1 MSGRCRIL
9 VRATNGFGKARS
21 ATPSPLFLPV
31 SYYGAV
37 RLKQQLPL
45 FLFPQLAE
53 NHFYSLNWLTRRILK
68 SRVPDFLEPDALNQ
82 GNTNLFTIY
91 HYSSLHRFASAQ
103 DRQVIRR
110 FRPDVLI
117 HASDEKLRHR
127 SSNYRFAK
135 VVIREYFNPNL
146 LRKAFF
152 IPVGYNEEIIKHLS
166 QLVNGN
172 ARNLSWSFFGN
183 IKGDR
188 VQMLEAFASIQPNRA
203 STSSSGML
211 RNLPLSDEEV
221 ARLLVDSHFVLCPF
235 GSLSPDTWRVM
246 EALEAGAIPVCI
258 EMRGIDYFKFIF
270 GDHPFIVSG
279 SWDEAA
285 HEVGIL
291 MENPEAL
298 SAKHAEIVA
307 WYRGFTHRMSQDL
320 LAILFRH
327 RAVLVSEQ
335 FKYQQR
341 ARWDMKVR
349 AAFWMHFFRPRI
361 VRRIWATLDKLRPDR
376 A

>member
-1 MSGRCRIL
+1 M
-9 VRATNGFGKARS
+9 
-21 ATPSPLFLPV
+21 
-31 SYYGAV
+31 
-37 RLKQQLPL
+37 
-45 FLFPQLAE
+45 
-53 NHFYSLNWLTRRILK
+53 K
-68 SRVPDFLEPDALNQ
+68 SRVPDSLEPDALNQ
-82 GNTNLFTIY
+82 GNTNLVTIY
-91 HYSSLHRFASAQ
+91 HYSSLYRFASSQ
-103 DRQVIRR
+103 DRQLIRR

-152 IPVGYNEEIIKHLS
+152 IPIGYNEAIIEHLPQQEGDS
-166 QLVNGN
+166 

-188 VQMLEAFASIQPNRA
+188 VEMLEAFASIQPNRA

-258 EMRGIDYFKFIF
+258 KMRGVDYFKFIF

-285 HEVGIL
+285 REVAIL

-298 SAKHAEIVA
+298 SAKHSEIVA
-307 WYRGFTHRMSQDL
+307 WYKGFTHKLSHDL
-320 LAILFRH
+320 LAILFRD
-327 RAVLVSEQ
+327 RAILVSEQ

-341 ARWDMKVR
+341 ARWDLRVR
-349 AAFWMHFFRPRI
+349 WAFGMHFFQPRI
-361 VRRIWATLDKLRPDR
+361 VKRILGALDQLRPSKS
-376 A
+376 